1 MGNRHRSATAISRQR
16 QTDRQT
22 NCLITCC
29 LSETPKHCQM
39 LDIPASG
46 QRSHVSDMHIPVP
59 LQERVPLTK
68 GCQCMVFV
76 AQNVYTFR
84 MSHK

>member
-1 MGNRHRSATAISRQR
+1 
-16 QTDRQT
+16 
-22 NCLITCC
+22 
-29 LSETPKHCQM
+29 M

-84 MSHK
+84 MSHMLLSHMYVYVYA

>member
-1 MGNRHRSATAISRQR
+1 MYMYMHRVFSHLT
-16 QTDRQT
+16 TL
-22 NCLITCC
+22 NKCL
-29 LSETPKHCQM
+29 TPSQLLHV
-39 LDIPASG
+39 LNIPASG

-76 AQNVYTFR
+76 AQNVYMFR
-84 MSHK
+84 MSHT